1 MRGGKSPTGKNKT
14 PGRIIGCM
22 ARKRLVT
29 VEEAILLHLLDYSR
43 YGSDDTVPMELAQAG
58 ISRSLGVRRSHVS
71 ISLDT
76 AKTREFVEEHLARV
90 KGENRRRKCYF
101 LTDSGKELARTLKK
115 KVGSTII
122 SAKLP
127 DGTDFDGELSVLMEK
142 THGLSLPR
150 IALLA
155 TDGIVKLP
163 LAKSH
168 GTIMASQVPIIE
180 NFVGRKIMLADL
192 QKFFDGDV
200 KILMLSGMPGIG
212 KTALAAKAATGH
224 EVFWFEIN
232 EWSGPRNLANN
243 LAIYLAEKNAPRME
257 RYLEAH
263 EVPDIADLHDILL
276 DIKFPLTMIY
286 DDCQNASNSLTSFLK
301 MLVSAC
307 RNSQYLKAGFLARD
321 MPEILEIKQKITSDR
336 IVQIVLDPLENNE
349 SIELLRNRGIEG
361 LAAENISKQAGG
373 HPLFLTLAGTD
384 DNAHVKGIEE
394 MLARMIYQNLGDRE
408 NQILHLLSV
417 FREFVGSDALVE
429 DSEDIA
435 LLEALEKKCIIFNA
449 GGWSMHNLVRDF
461 YYSRQS
467 TSERGSRH
475 EQAAEFY
482 NAYSDGSD
490 GQIEETYH
498 LLKARDFESGIL
510 SLNSRGQDW
519 LGKGFVDE
527 ILYLTELLPDKWQ
540 NPEDEYNI
548 NFLMAAA
555 YDLIGD
561 WGYASEHY
569 GTCYELANE
578 LNNTD
583 MEVIMLRR
591 EGAILY
597 RKGELAD
604 ARMIFEKALKLLAD
618 SDNKT
623 LLAEVHGSLGVVHW
637 RIGKPEKARNSH
649 EIDLEISQSNKDK
662 EGIARA
668 QNNLGILDRESGDYG
683 TALERYSI
691 ALEIAGKLGD
701 KKLIA
706 ILYSN
711 IGDVHKFKG
720 EPAEAKRYY
729 ERCLKLAEDLKFNW
743 QVAEAYRGLAQVSD
757 NKEKYLQRALAIF
770 QRLGAEEDVKSIK
783 EMME

>member
-1 MRGGKSPTGKNKT
+1 
-14 PGRIIGCM
+14 M

-43 YGSDDTVPMELAQAG
+43 YGPEDTVPMELAQAG
-58 ISRSLGVRRSHVS
+58 ISRGLGVRRSHVS
-71 ISLDT
+71 MSLDT
-76 AKTREFVEEHLARV
+76 AKTKSVVEEHLARV

-101 LTDSGKELARTLKK
+101 LTNQGKENAKMLKDKIEEIIVAAR
-115 KVGSTII
+115 
-122 SAKLP
+122 LP
-127 DGTDFDGELSVLMEK
+127 DDTDFNGPLSQLQSKVE
-142 THGLSLPR
+142 GLSLQR
-150 IALLA
+150 LALLA
-155 TDGIVKLP
+155 SGGEIKLP
-163 LAKSH
+163 AARK
-168 GTIMASQVPIIE
+168 TAENRDKVPEID
-180 NFVGRKIMLADL
+180 NFIGRKNELANL
-192 QKFFDGDV
+192 QKFFEGDV
-200 KILMLSGMPGIG
+200 KILMLGGMPGIG
-212 KTALAAKAATGH
+212 KTALAAKAAEGH

-243 LAIYLAEKNAPRME
+243 LAIYLAGKNAPRME

-276 DIKFPLTMIY
+276 EINFPLTMIY
-286 DDCQNASNSLTSFLK
+286 DDCQNASISLTSFLK

-307 RNSQYLKAGFLARD
+307 GSSQHLKAGFLARN
-321 MPEILEIKQKITSDR
+321 MPDILEIKQKITSDR
-336 IVQIVLDPLENNE
+336 IVQMMLNPLEKDE

-373 HPLFLTLAGTD
+373 HPLYLVLAGED
-384 DNAHVKGIEE
+384 SNEQNIED
-394 MLARMIYQNLGDRE
+394 MLSRMIHQNLSNRE
-408 NQILHLLSV
+408 NEMLHLLATYRQPVS
-417 FREFVGSDALVE
+417 SDALVE
-429 DSEDIA
+429 DSEDIS
-435 LLEALEKKCIIFNA
+435 LLESLEKKCIIFNT
-449 GGWSMHNLVRDF
+449 GGWGMHNLIRDY

-467 TSERGSRH
+467 ALERENRH

-482 NAYSDGSD
+482 NSYSVGMD

-498 LLKARDFESGIL
+498 LLQARDFESGIL
-510 SLNSRGQDW
+510 SLSSRGQDW
-519 LGKGFVDE
+519 LGMGFVDE
-527 ILYLTELLPDKWQ
+527 ILYLADLVPDNWQ

-561 WGYASEHY
+561 WDYASEHY
-569 GTCYELANE
+569 GICFELANE

-591 EGAILY
+591 EGAVLY

-604 ARMIFEKALKLLAD
+604 ARMIFEKALKILTD

-637 RIGKPEKARNSH
+637 RMGKLDKAKKSH
-649 EIDLEISQSNKDK
+649 EIDLKISQSSKDK
-662 EGIARA
+662 EGIARSL
-668 QNNLGILDRESGDYG
+668 NNLGILDWEAGNYG
-683 TALERYSI
+683 TALERYSR
-691 ALEIAGKLGD
+691 ALEIAGKLSD
-701 KKLIA
+701 KKLVA

-711 IGDVHKFKG
+711 IADVHRSKK

-729 ERCLKLAEDLKFNW
+729 ERCLELAEDLKFNW

-757 NKEKYLQRALAIF
+757 NNQKHLQRALAIF

-783 EMME
+783 EMMK